1 MVHKVVK
8 GDTLLKIAAKYNTT
22 PQEIAKEA
30 GVSVNIVY
38 RMRRGYMVK
47 MDRFGCVCKV
57 LGLDPENIID
67 YDRLASDQTEE
78 RKS

>member
-1 MVHKVVK
+1 MVCAKIK
-8 GDTLLKIAAKYNTT
+8 PLIAAMTASCKT

-67 YDRLASDQTEE
+67 YDRLRSNQLGD
-78 RKS
+78 KPNVL

>member
-1 MVHKVVK
+1 MVRAKIK
-8 GDTLLKIAAKYNTT
+8 PLIAAMTASCKT

-57 LGLDPENIID
+57 LGLNPENIID

>member
-1 MVHKVVK
+1 MVCAKIK
-8 GDTLLKIAAKYNTT
+8 PLIAAMTASCKT

-47 MDRFGCVCKV
+47 MDRFGCV
-57 LGLDPENIID
+57 LTSTL
-67 YDRLASDQTEE
+67 
-78 RKS
+78 

>member
-1 MVHKVVK
+1 M
-8 GDTLLKIAAKYNTT
+8 TASCMT

-57 LGLDPENIID
+57 LGLNPENIID

>member
-1 MVHKVVK
+1 MVCAKIK
-8 GDTLLKIAAKYNTT
+8 PLIAAMTASCMT
-22 PQEIAKEA
+22 PQDIAKKA
-30 GVSVNIVY
+30 GVSVSIVY

-57 LGLDPENIID
+57 LGLDPENITD

>member
-1 MVHKVVK
+1 MVCAKIK
-8 GDTLLKIAAKYNTT
+8 PLIAAMTASCMT
-22 PQEIAKEA
+22 PQEIAKKA

-47 MDRFGCVCKV
+47 MNRFGCVCKV

>member
-1 MVHKVVK
+1 
-8 GDTLLKIAAKYNTT
+8 
-22 PQEIAKEA
+22 
-30 GVSVNIVY
+30 
-38 RMRRGYMVK
+38 
-47 MDRFGCVCKV
+47 V

>member
-1 MVHKVVK
+1 MVCAKIK
-8 GDTLLKIAAKYNTT
+8 PLIAAMTASCMT

-47 MDRFGCVCKV
+47 MGGSGAFAKCLVW
-57 LGLDPENIID
+57 I
-67 YDRLASDQTEE
+67 
-78 RKS
+78 RKISLIMTG

>member
-1 MVHKVVK
+1 MVCAKIK
-8 GDTLLKIAAKYNTT
+8 PLIAAMTASCMT
-22 PQEIAKEA
+22 PQKIAKEA

>member
-1 MVHKVVK
+1 MVCAKIK
-8 GDTLLKIAAKYNTT
+8 PLIAAMTDYCMT

-38 RMRRGYMVK
+38 RMRRGHMVK
-47 MDRFGCVCKV
+47 MDRFGGVCKV

>member
-1 MVHKVVK
+1 MVCAKIK
-8 GDTLLKIAAKYNTT
+8 PLIAAMTASCKT
-22 PQEIAKEA
+22 PQEIVKEA

-57 LGLDPENIID
+57 LGLNPENIID

>member
-1 MVHKVVK
+1 MVCAKIK
-8 GDTLLKIAAKYNTT
+8 PLIAAMTASCMT
-22 PQEIAKEA
+22 PQEIAKKA
-30 GVSVNIVY
+30 GVSANIVY

-47 MDRFGCVCKV
+47 MNRFGCVCKV

>member
-1 MVHKVVK
+1 MVCAKIK
-8 GDTLLKIAAKYNTT
+8 PLIAAMTASCKT
-22 PQEIAKEA
+22 PQEIAEEA

-57 LGLDPENIID
+57 LGLNPENIID